1 MDVRGRRGE
10 GGGRLYTYRFTVTTG
25 ITSAL
30 LHDHTVRSVS
40 GVCGEK
46 LTRRKY
52 FAKKEKEKRKNKRAA
67 PFSLAVRS

>member
-1 MDVRGRRGE
+1 MTLSFIVNETLKGGMDVRGRGGGGG

-46 LTRRKY
+46 LT
-52 FAKKEKEKRKNKRAA
+52 
-67 PFSLAVRS
+67 